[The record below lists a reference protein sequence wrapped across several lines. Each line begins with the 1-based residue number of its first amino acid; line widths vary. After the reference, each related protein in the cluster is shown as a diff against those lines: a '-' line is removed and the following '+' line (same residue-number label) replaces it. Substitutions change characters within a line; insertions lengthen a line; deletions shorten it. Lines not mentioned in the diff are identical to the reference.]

1 MEMKHLNEGGM
12 DKVLFCRI
20 KAVFEKK
27 NMFYLKIKRKHNSC
41 NVRKKYYCIEMNTAV
56 LCSNRGIQPNTGFN
70 PFFFNWVKSFCML

>member
-41 NVRKKYYCIEMNTAV
+41 NVRKKYYCIEMNEAV
-56 LCSNRGIQPNTGFN
+56 LCG
-70 PFFFNWVKSFCML
+70 

>member
-41 NVRKKYYCIEMNTAV
+41 VRYIMKFYLNDLRILKFI
-56 LCSNRGIQPNTGFN
+56 
-70 PFFFNWVKSFCML
+70 

>member
-41 NVRKKYYCIEMNTAV
+41 NVRKK
-56 LCSNRGIQPNTGFN
+56 
-70 PFFFNWVKSFCML
+70 